1 MRTISYDMAGT
12 PNSTGKYKHTGAVVK
27 RDNSLHPEKSSRQT
41 EFNHYTVQRVS
52 SHVNKL
58 DLSWDTA
65 TKKDQLSVCSK
76 PLIVRRG

>member
-1 MRTISYDMAGT
+1 MMWLGHII
-12 PNSTGKYKHTGAVVK
+12 PLEKYKHTVAVEK
-27 RDNSLHPEKSSRQT
+27 RDTQTLYPEKSSRQT
-41 EFNHYTVQRVS
+41 EFNHYTVQQVS